1 MIINITELGAKPDGI
16 TFCEGAIQ
24 KAIDMCHEK
33 GGGRV
38 VVPAGVYLSRPIE
51 LKSNVTL
58 YLEEGAILKASPYI
72 EDYFKI
78 GYYHNEWGDVT
89 SFLFAMN
96 QKISQSKARA
106 QLTSLET
113 ALWTFHRRL
122 TFLMNF
128 KISHL
133 SSLKKQSANQSID
146 QTNLYFSTTVKT

>member
-96 QKISQSKARA
+96 QKNISIEGKG
-106 QLTSLET
+106 T
-113 ALWTFHRRL
+113 
-122 TFLMNF
+122 
-128 KISHL
+128 IDL
-133 SSLKKQSANQSID
+133 SGSSFMD
-146 QTNLYFSTTVKT
+146 FSQAFNIFDEL